1 MKCLDGE
8 LLETQY
14 EWPASVGVDE
24 CNEET
29 LMRTNEMSGGEM
41 VEKTKSYLK
50 KNSVAC
56 ILMVCFYIRMGTWYY
71 LSYLNFCFGGSARNI
86 LVLPFKSK
94 IKNKLR

>member
-1 MKCLDGE
+1 
-8 LLETQY
+8 
-14 EWPASVGVDE
+14 
-24 CNEET
+24 
-29 LMRTNEMSGGEM
+29 MRTNDMSGGGGERM

-86 LVLPFKSK
+86 LVLPSNRKLK
-94 IKNKLR
+94 IN